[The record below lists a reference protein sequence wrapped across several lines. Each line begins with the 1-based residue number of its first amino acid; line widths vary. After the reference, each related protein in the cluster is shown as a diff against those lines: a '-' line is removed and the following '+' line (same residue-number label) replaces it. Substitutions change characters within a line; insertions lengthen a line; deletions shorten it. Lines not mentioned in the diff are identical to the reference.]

1 MGNLKSNLDLE
12 AYVCIWKGGG
22 MQSIRLMV
30 PA

>member
-1 MGNLKSNLDLE
+1 MENLKSNLDL
-12 AYVCIWKGGG
+12 YLGGGGGGGG